1 MTDLGLNSFLVFL
14 YLNMTSKEI
23 ANILHVYSLAVEQTR
38 YRLRK
43 KFSLAPNENLQDF
56 LMRLDQ

>member
-1 MTDLGLNSFLVFL
+1 
-14 YLNMTSKEI
+14 MTSKEI
-23 ANILHVYSLAVEQTR
+23 ANILHVSSLAVEQTR